1 VVVWVV
7 VWYFKDQTYW
17 WKTEAS
23 LLYKLYKEMW
33 YIQPQKW
40 TYLLPSKSNIIR
52 IEWWH
57 LFLIPNIISISCPLL
72 TLVLSFLISKANLQ
86 WIRLFFPWKSLQ
98 RLSSRKLDVLTVKQE
113 MLWSDHADFIEID
126 LKSLHFSQE
135 FKAIYTILSLDTST
149 RRNKEKKVNI
159 LVFQQKNWRLT

>member
-98 RLSSRKLDVLTVKQE
+98 RLSSRKLDVLTIEYQLVQRWDLTFTSSYFKSVQRNWATHSE
-113 MLWSDHADFIEID
+113 ARNAMIWPCRFHWNWS
-126 LKSLHFSQE
+126 
-135 FKAIYTILSLDTST
+135 
-149 RRNKEKKVNI
+149 
-159 LVFQQKNWRLT
+159 